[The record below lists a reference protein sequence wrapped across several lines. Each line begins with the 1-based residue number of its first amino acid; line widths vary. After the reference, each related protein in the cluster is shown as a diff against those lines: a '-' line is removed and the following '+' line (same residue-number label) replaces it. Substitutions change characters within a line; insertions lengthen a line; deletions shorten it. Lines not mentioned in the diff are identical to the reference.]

1 LIFNYQVLLDKSNHN
16 QALVDKVG
24 RGELYQGSLWGAFT
38 GLFGPASNQ
47 LIVVSVDGDP
57 QKLVQSNTYQVTS
70 ELWTPTARPTD
81 ATPCHQQGLY
91 VFRRFFVMEDNVEAL
106 VTLSKQAWETFE
118 NTSSYAAEPL
128 GLFQP
133 NQSEEGVV
141 AVMLLTWYDGFA
153 SWQTSRT
160 PHPQAKENF
169 SKRQALTL
177 ATSAMATRL
186 ESFSESEQSI
196 TGVHNRSTST

>member
-1 LIFNYQVLLDKSNHN
+1 MIFNYQVLLDKSNHN
-16 QALVDKVG
+16 RALVDKVAQ
-24 RGELYQGSLWGAFT
+24 GELYQGSLWGAFS

-47 LIVVSVDGDP
+47 LIVVSVEDDP
-57 QKLVQSNTYQVTS
+57 QKLVQSNSYQVSS
-70 ELWTPTARPTD
+70 ELWTPTARPTN
-81 ATPCHQQGLY
+81 ATPCHKQGLY
-91 VFRRFFVMEDNVEAL
+91 VFRRFFVMEDHVEAL

-118 NTSSYAAEPL
+118 NDTSYAAEPL

-133 NQSEEGVV
+133 NGSEEGVV
-141 AVMLLTWYDGFA
+141 AIMLLTWYDGFA

-160 PHPQAKENF
+160 PHPEAKENF

-186 ESFSESEQSI
+186 ESPPVSLKSI
-196 TGVHNRSTST
+196 KSVHNRST